1 MEMIWKACL
10 QGIVQ
15 GITEFLPVS
24 STGHLIL
31 SGHFMDM
38 GNGAFVTMFNVV
50 IQLAS
55 ILAVVICFHDK
66 LIPKAM
72 FSDNT
77 IRQKT
82 FGIWIRTILGV
93 LPILIIGFL
102 VKDLVEKM
110 QSMVPVV
117 ACALFLGGVI
127 LIWVERSRKEGREK
141 YTQPEQI
148 PIKTSIYIG
157 LIQCIAMIPGV
168 SRSGATIVGALA
180 LGCSRTAAAE
190 YSFFLAVPTMA
201 AASGYSLLKYGTR
214 LSSAEWITLG
224 VGFAVSFLVSWGVI
238 AFLMRYIRT
247 RSFEI
252 FGYYRIL
259 LSAAVLIHYLFFRS

>member
-1 MEMIWKACL
+1 MIDLIWKACL

-31 SGHFMDM
+31 SGRFMDM
-38 GNGAFVTMFNVV
+38 GNGAFVSMFNVV

-72 FSDNT
+72 LQDKQ
-77 IRQKT
+77 IRENT
-82 FGIWIRTILGV
+82 FGIWFRTAVGV
-93 LPILIIGFL
+93 LPILVIGFL
-102 VKDLVEKM
+102 SRNLVEKM
-110 QSMVPVV
+110 QSSVPVV
-117 ACALFLGGVI
+117 AVSLFLGGVI
-127 LIWVERSRKEGREK
+127 LLWVERRRTGQVKFD
-141 YTQPEQI
+141 QI
-148 PIKTSIYIG
+148 HCIPMKTALYIG

-201 AASGYSLLKYGTR
+201 AASGYSLLKHGSH
-214 LSSAEWITLG
+214 LAPGEWVALG
-224 VGFAVSFLVSWGVI
+224 AGFLVSFLVSWGVI
-238 AFLMRYIRT
+238 AFLMRYIKTRT
-247 RSFEI
+247 FEV

-259 LSAAVLIHYLFFRS
+259 LSAAVLVHCFFFR

>member
-1 MEMIWKACL
+1 MDLIGKACL

-24 STGHLIL
+24 STGHLII
-31 SGHFMDM
+31 SGHFMEM
-38 GNGAFVTMFNVV
+38 GSGSFVTMFNVV

-55 ILAVVICFHDK
+55 ILAVVICFHNK

-72 FSDNT
+72 LYDKTVRQNT
-77 IRQKT
+77 L
-82 FGIWIRTILGV
+82 GIWFRTAVGV
-93 LPILIIGFL
+93 LPILGIGFL
-102 VKDLVEKM
+102 CKDLVEKL
-110 QSMVPVV
+110 QSSVPVV
-117 ACALFLGGVI
+117 AISLFLGGII
-127 LIWVERSRKEGREK
+127 LLWVERRRSGEVQYDRIDR
-141 YTQPEQI
+141 I
-148 PIKTSIYIG
+148 PMKKALYIG

-201 AASGYSLLKYGTR
+201 AASGYSLLKHGAN
-214 LSSAEWITLG
+214 LASGEWAALG
-224 VGFAVSFLVSWGVI
+224 VGFLVSFLVSWGVI
-238 AFLMRYIRT
+238 AFLMRYIKTRT
-247 RSFEI
+247 FEV

-259 LSAAVLIHYLFFRS
+259 LSAAVLVHYFFFR